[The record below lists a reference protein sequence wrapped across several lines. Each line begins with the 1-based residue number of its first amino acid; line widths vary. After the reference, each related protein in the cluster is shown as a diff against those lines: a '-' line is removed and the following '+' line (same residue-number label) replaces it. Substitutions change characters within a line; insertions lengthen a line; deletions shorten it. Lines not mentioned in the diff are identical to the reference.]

1 MTLAAEAPEQI
12 GVPPVP
18 ALVDDDVRPS
28 LRRRRQLFGLL
39 GAVAAL
45 GILVLL
51 SLAIGS
57 KPVPLGHVIDALTSY
72 DGRIDDHVI
81 VRDQRIPRTV
91 LAILVGLGLG
101 VAGALMQAL
110 TRNPLADPGLLGVSA
125 GASFSMT
132 LAVALLPITT
142 MLGYVWFSFLGAVV
156 ATVVVYLLGSAGR
169 TGSSPVTLA
178 LAGVAVAAVLSGL
191 TATLALLDPMTF
203 LTMRVWESGS
213 LAERGWDVIGTTA
226 PFLLVGLLLAAGAAR
241 GLNAVALGEDL
252 ATALGANLRHTK
264 ILVVVA
270 VTLLCG
276 AATAAVGP
284 IWFVGLMVP
293 HVARWIVGPDQRWIL
308 AYTLVLAP
316 VLMLS
321 SDIVGRVLVRPD
333 ELQAGLVTAFIGAP
347 VLIWL
352 SRRRRMSTL

>member
-1 MTLAAEAPEQI
+1 M
-12 GVPPVP
+12 
-18 ALVDDDVRPS
+18 
-28 LRRRRQLFGLL
+28 
-39 GAVAAL
+39 
-45 GILVLL
+45 ILVLL

-57 KPVPLGHVIDALTSY
+57 KPVPLGHVIDALTAY
-72 DGRIDDHVI
+72 DGRIADHVI

-125 GASFSMT
+125 GASFFMT
-132 LAVALLPITT
+132 LAVALLPLTT

-191 TATLALLDPMTF
+191 TATLTLLDPMTF

-213 LAERGWDVIGTTA
+213 LAERGWDVIVTTA
-226 PFLLVGLLLAAGAAR
+226 PFILVGLLLAAFAAR

-252 ATALGANLRHTK
+252 ATALGANVRRTR
-264 ILVVVA
+264 ILVLVA
-270 VTLLCG
+270 LTLLCG

-293 HVARWIVGPDQRWIL
+293 HAARWIVGPDQRWIL

-321 SDIVGRVLVRPD
+321 SDILGRVLVRPD
-333 ELQAGLVTAFIGAP
+333 ELPAGLVTAFVGAP

-352 SRRRRMSTL
+352 ARRSRMSSL